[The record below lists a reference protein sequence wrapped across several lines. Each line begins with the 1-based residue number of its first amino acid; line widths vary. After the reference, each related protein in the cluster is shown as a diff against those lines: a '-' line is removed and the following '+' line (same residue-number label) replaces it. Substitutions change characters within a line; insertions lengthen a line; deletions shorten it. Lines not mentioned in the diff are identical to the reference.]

1 MIRTLTGA
9 NTFLLQTELKK
20 LVSEFVKTN
29 SDMGLERLD
38 GEEVE
43 YDRIRES
50 LESLPFL
57 ASRKLVVLRSPSA
70 NKQFVENAEKLL
82 TNLSESTDV
91 IIVEPKLDKRSNYY
105 KFLQKNTDY
114 TEFNELDEFGLS
126 KWLVEQ
132 AKANDGS
139 ISQTDAK
146 YLINRIGL
154 NQQLLYQELKKLL
167 DYNTNINQSTIDLL
181 TEPTPQ
187 STIFELLNAAFT
199 GQKPRLLRLY
209 EEQKSLKVEPQA
221 IIALLAWQLHVLALV
236 KTAGDRSDGEIASE
250 AKINPYVVRNSRV
263 LASNV
268 TLKDIKKSINDLV
281 KLDQSIKTSAIDA
294 DDALQTYLLKLK

>member
-1 MIRTLTGA
+1 MIQTLTGV
-9 NTFLLQTELKK
+9 NTYLLQTELKN
-20 LVSEFVKTN
+20 LVSEFVKT
-29 SDMGLERLD
+29 SGDMGLEKLD
-38 GEEVE
+38 GEELE

-82 TNLSESTDV
+82 TNLPESTDV
-91 IIVEPKLDKRSNYY
+91 IIIEPKLDKRSSYY

-114 TEFNELDEFGLS
+114 TEFKELDEFGLS

-132 AKANDGS
+132 AKAKGGS
-139 ISQTDAK
+139 INQLDAK
-146 YLINRIGL
+146 YLINRVGL

-167 DYNTNINQSTIDLL
+167 DYNPNIDKPTIDLL

-187 STIFELLNAAFT
+187 STIFELLNAAFA
-199 GQKPRLLRLY
+199 GQKQRLLRLY

-268 TLKDIKKSINDLV
+268 TLKDIKQSINDLV
-281 KLDQSIKTSAIDA
+281 KLDQSIKTSVIDA
-294 DDALQTYLLKLK
+294 DDALQAYLLKLK

>member
-1 MIRTLTGA
+1 MIRTLTGV
-9 NTFLLQTELKK
+9 NTYLLQTELKN
-20 LVSEFVKTN
+20 LVSEFVKT
-29 SDMGLERLD
+29 SGDMGLERLD

-82 TNLSESTDV
+82 TNLPESTDV
-91 IIVEPKLDKRSNYY
+91 IIIEPKLDKRSSYY

-114 TEFNELDEFGLS
+114 TEFKELDEFGLS

-132 AKANDGS
+132 AKAKGGS
-139 ISQTDAK
+139 INQIDAK
-146 YLINRIGL
+146 YLINRVGL

-167 DYNTNINQSTIDLL
+167 DYNPNIDKPTIDLL

-187 STIFELLNAAFT
+187 STIFELLNAAFA
-199 GQKPRLLRLY
+199 GQKQRLLRLY

-221 IIALLAWQLHVLALV
+221 VIALLAWQLHVLALV
-236 KTAGDRSDGEIASE
+236 KTAGDRSEGEIASE

-268 TLKDIKKSINDLV
+268 TLKDIKQSINDLV
-281 KLDQSIKTSAIDA
+281 KLDQSIKTSVIDA
-294 DDALQTYLLKLK
+294 DDALQAYLLKLK